1 MSRRS
6 REARG
11 PARAASA
18 DWAEVHARIEHLAR
32 ELAGAGVRTPEEER
46 QLLEERARA
55 LARRADDAGRDRAA
69 TDVVRVTLGG
79 RAVAVPAQHVVEVVR
94 DAAIAPLPGAGA
106 PVRALAAWRGRLLTA
121 LDLRDAIGA
130 PAGGEARHL
139 LVLGLDRP
147 ELGLLVDDV
156 VGLDRL
162 EAARIHPP
170 PDGAAG
176 RDYASGLADDAT
188 LILDVAAVLR
198 RHPADAAAAP
208 TSNTAPT

>member
-1 MSRRS
+1 VSRRAP
-6 REARG
+6 EAHG
-11 PARAASA
+11 PARASSA

-55 LARRADDAGRDRAA
+55 LARRVDDAARDLPA

-79 RAVAVPAQHVVEVVR
+79 RAVAVPARHVVEVVR
-94 DAAIAPLPGAGA
+94 DAAIAPLPGAAA
-106 PVRALAAWRGRLLTA
+106 PVRALAAWRGRILTA

-130 PAGGEARHL
+130 PAG
-139 LVLGLDRP
+139 
-147 ELGLLVDDV
+147 
-156 VGLDRL
+156 
-162 EAARIHPP
+162 
-170 PDGAAG
+170 
-176 RDYASGLADDAT
+176 RDYAVGLADDAT
-188 LILDVAAVLR
+188 VILDVAAVLR